1 MYHTIYG
8 IVSNVK
14 PIDPNT
20 NTKSD
25 VTVSRRVNKFFLN
38 LIKLPMYN

>member
-25 VTVSRRVNKFFLN
+25 VTVSRRVNKFFFKSYKIAN
-38 LIKLPMYN
+38 V